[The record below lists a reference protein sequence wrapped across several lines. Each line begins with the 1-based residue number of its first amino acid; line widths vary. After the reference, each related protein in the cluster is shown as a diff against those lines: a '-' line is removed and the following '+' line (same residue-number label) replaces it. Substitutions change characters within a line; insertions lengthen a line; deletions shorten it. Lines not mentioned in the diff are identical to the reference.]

1 MTSNPAM
8 LSLYL
13 GTIFCAEI
21 DRKIYMGE
29 CVFTSWIPSN
39 MKLLMTFLTKG
50 LKPFGLKFVH
60 RVSREECHLLL
71 TRRFTIHRRIKGF
84 SDTEM
89 LNNLY
94 ESMTVIQSRY
104 SNCGFLV
111 TGDFNR
117 LNTLGFR
124 NTFKLKQIVPFPTRG
139 TRTLDCI
146 FTNLSEYYAAV
157 PRPAFGL
164 SDHLSVEL
172 QPLARFDQ
180 AKAKRRII
188 SRDLR
193 ASNKAAL
200 SSYLENINIKVLVA
214 SNGSCEEKLET
225 LENVIK
231 VGLAVIMPLKART
244 VVLNEAPWVTTSLKS
259 LIHRRQMAMDY
270 RSLRNRINH
279 DRKACR
285 SKYYAAKVQHLKEC
299 KP

>member
-1 MTSNPAM
+1 
-8 LSLYL
+8 
-13 GTIFCAEI
+13 
-21 DRKIYMGE
+21 
-29 CVFTSWIPSN
+29 
-39 MKLLMTFLTKG
+39 
-50 LKPFGLKFVH
+50 
-60 RVSREECHLLL
+60 
-71 TRRFTIHRRIKGF
+71 
-84 SDTEM
+84 
-89 LNNLY
+89 
-94 ESMTVIQSRY
+94 MTVIESRY
-104 SNCGFLV
+104 SNCSFLV
-111 TGDFNR
+111 SGDFNR

-124 NTFKLKQIVPFPTRG
+124 NTFRLKQIVHFPTRG

-157 PRPAFGL
+157 PRAAFGL

-259 LIHRRQMAMDY
+259 LIHRRQKALALRNMMDY